1 MFEWL
6 FKYSR
11 HAYAQGE
18 LVFGGEL
25 GWIWWIAAALL
36 VGLSVVFARR
46 LKGWPVARRF
56 AVHGLQFA
64 AVALLL
70 TILAG
75 PALQILRVAEGVNT
89 VAVLVDTSSSMA
101 LPDANGASS
110 RLDAAKRLVAAGLGG
125 SEKAAIFH
133 FDDRLRPAVSVA
145 ALAATG
151 KRSRLVH
158 ALTDLT
164 ANYDQGALAA
174 VVVLTDGAQTPG
186 DADDLEPIAA
196 AGVPVHTVGIG
207 AVAIA
212 DDVEIAEVLLP
223 PSPPPDTEVA
233 ARVTIRHA
241 RTEVGDVRLRVRE
254 GESLLAAATVRLD
267 PDTPVLIKDVV
278 FPSGA
283 AGLKEVTFELEAPD
297 GDPLPSNDTRSRLLD
312 VAAAEHRVLYLEGE
326 PRWEFKF
333 IRRAVAEDK
342 AIDLVT
348 WLRTT
353 PRKTYRQGVAD
364 ADELIDGFPA
374 TLEALYHYDL
384 VILGSLPSNALDD
397 AQHAWLE
404 TFVAERG
411 GSVLALA
418 GRQALAEGGWDVK
431 PLARALPVTLERAA
445 PDAPS
450 AYTAGE
456 YAAQPTAAGLVSA
469 LADIGGGDEAA
480 REERWAT
487 LPMLADYQRL
497 GPMKPGATTL
507 LEAQGSVRVLPG
519 AEPTVVVRGGSAVPL
534 LVAQPY
540 GFGQTAVLA
549 TASTWRW
556 RMRTPPDDERHGLFW
571 RHLIRHL
578 AGTAPPSRRLAVDA
592 GYDALD
598 LNVSLKDARFQPIT
612 NAAVTA
618 RITAPDGEG
627 FDTVLSPVAGEG
639 AFGKAVAAT
648 KPGVYRVDV
657 TARAAGEM
665 GAGTTF
671 TRLARVGGA
680 DVESFGAGLNVPLL
694 TRIAAATGG
703 RFWSPDDL
711 GELAQAIAFGG
722 AGIQERE
729 RMPLWDAPVLYL
741 LLVLLKCLEW
751 SLRRVW
757 GGI

>member
-6 FKYSR
+6 FKVPR
-11 HAYAQGE
+11 HAYEQGE

-25 GWIWWIAAALL
+25 GWIWWLAAALL
-36 VGLSVVFARR
+36 VGLSVGFARR
-46 LKGWPVARRF
+46 LKGWPLGRRF
-56 AVHGLQFA
+56 AIHTLQFA

-89 VAVLVDTSSSMA
+89 VAILVDTSSSMA

-110 RLDAAKRLVAAGLGG
+110 RLDAAKRLIAEGIGG
-125 SEKAAIFH
+125 SEKTAIFQ
-133 FDDRLRPAVSVA
+133 FDDRLRPAGSVA
-145 ALAATG
+145 ALDATG

-196 AGVPVHTVGIG
+196 GGVPVHAVGIG
-207 AVAIA
+207 SVAIA

-241 RTEVGDVRLRVRE
+241 RAEVGEVRLRVRE
-254 GESLLAAATVRLD
+254 GESVLAAATVRLD

-283 AGLKEVTFELEAPD
+283 AGLKEVTFELEGPD
-297 GDPLPSNDTRSRLLD
+297 SDPLPSNDTRSRLLD

-342 AIDLVT
+342 AIDMVT

-353 PRKTYRQGVAD
+353 PRKTYRQGVTG
-364 ADELIDGFPA
+364 ADELADGFPA
-374 TLEALYHYDL
+374 TLEALYRYDL
-384 VILGSLPSNALDD
+384 VILGSLRSNALND

-418 GRQALAEGGWDVK
+418 GRQAMAEGGWDVK
-431 PLARALPVTLERAA
+431 PLARALPVMLERTA
-445 PDAPS
+445 PDTAA

-469 LADIGGGDEAA
+469 LADIGGEDEAA

-487 LPMLADYQRL
+487 LPMLADYHRL

-540 GFGQTAVLA
+540 GFGQTAILA

-578 AGTAPPSRRLAVDA
+578 AGTAPPTRRLAVEA
-592 GYDALD
+592 GYDVLD

-627 FDTVLSPVAGEG
+627 FDTVLLPVAGEG

-665 GAGTTF
+665 GAGSTF

-680 DVESFGAGLNVPLL
+680 DLESFGAGLNVPLL

-703 RFWSPDDL
+703 RFWTPDDL
-711 GELAQAIAFGG
+711 GELPQAIAFGG

-729 RMPLWDAPVLYL
+729 RMPLWDAPFLYL